1 MAAGNGG
8 TGGAAGGGGRGAA
21 PAAVEDGAVPVA
33 KAAAAAALA
42 SASAPITP
50 GTPRTTPFSFSR
62 QCSVPASRSES
73 AYSSYASVADYFRF
87 GFILPGPKSDTRV
100 RRLGLRLEAQKK
112 P

>member
-8 TGGAAGGGGRGAA
+8 TGGAAAGGGGRGAA
-21 PAAVEDGAVPVA
+21 PAVAEEETIPAAV
-33 KAAAAAALA
+33 KAAALASA

-87 GFILPGPKSDTRV
+87 GLIWQRPKS
-100 RRLGLRLEAQKK
+100 LE
-112 P
+112 

>member
-8 TGGAAGGGGRGAA
+8 TGGAAAGGGGRGVA
-21 PAAVEDGAVPVA
+21 PAAAEEGAVSAA
-33 KAAAAAALA
+33 KAAAFVSA

-87 GFILPGPKSDTRV
+87 GLILSGQKSLD
-100 RRLGLRLEAQKK
+100 LE
-112 P
+112 

>member
-1 MAAGNGG
+1 M
-8 TGGAAGGGGRGAA
+8 AA
-21 PAAVEDGAVPVA
+21 PAVAEEGTVPAA

-62 QCSVPASRSES
+62 QSSVPASRSES

-87 GFILPGPKSDTRV
+87 ASFLPWPKS
-100 RRLGLRLEAQKK
+100 LE
-112 P
+112 

>member
-8 TGGAAGGGGRGAA
+8 TGGAAAGGGGRGAA
-21 PAAVEDGAVPVA
+21 PAVAEEGAVP
-33 KAAAAAALA
+33 AALASA

-87 GFILPGPKSDTRV
+87 GLIWQRPKS
-100 RRLGLRLEAQKK
+100 LE
-112 P
+112 

>member
-8 TGGAAGGGGRGAA
+8 TGGAAAGGGGRGAA
-21 PAAVEDGAVPVA
+21 PAVAEEGAIP
-33 KAAAAAALA
+33 AALA

-87 GFILPGPKSDTRV
+87 GLIRQRPKS
-100 RRLGLRLEAQKK
+100 LE
-112 P
+112 